1 MFGYPMTT
9 EQMQEYWRMVGWSNN
24 EALRLD
30 NYYVFEKSV
39 ARFELPRGVQ
49 ETWLLFDPGARNVV
63 YTGASVYHRKGLV
76 STTKGGAKRVR
87 AMVISQVVTD
97 FGHRCCGLATHFLNL
112 LAHQIDSRE
121 GEDHI
126 AFSVLYSGPKT
137 DLFQGCGWR
146 PLPAKQ
152 LRITLG
158 GLQFSES
165 DEYHNRYPEY
175 SRYMRHL
182 YWEHIEEW
190 LRETNGLSMMAMS
203 AIKHP
208 TVHAQIVLSRDFMA
222 WHLRRSLIRHSITR
236 LQEQAHPV
244 GSKVS
249 VGAKFIDVKSNTAIS
264 AFWAP
269 ESIKQRLYVGC
280 MEVQRRDGMEGGIR
294 MVLSMAVEVASQY
307 GLREVIL
314 WEPSAQIVEQAERLA
329 AEMGHG
335 MTATWENRSEMIPC
349 FRWHGGESKEVIWTE
364 SGYFG
369 SA

>member
-1 MFGYPMTT
+1 MAPVRSRRP
-9 EQMQEYWRMVGWSNN
+9 QC
-24 EALRLD
+24 RL
-30 NYYVFEKSV
+30 YGGFCLSQKR
-39 ARFELPRGVQ
+39 AREHDQ
-49 ETWLLFDPGARNVV
+49 
-63 YTGASVYHRKGLV
+63 
-76 STTKGGAKRVR
+76 GGAKRVR

-112 LAHQIDSRE
+112 LAHQMDSRE
-121 GEDHI
+121 GDDHI

-137 DLFQGCGWR
+137 DLFQRCGWR

-165 DEYHNRYPEY
+165 GEYHNRYPEY

-208 TVHAQIVLSRDFMA
+208 TVHAQIVLSRDFIA

-236 LQEQAHPV
+236 LQQQAHPV
-244 GSKVS
+244 DSRVS
-249 VGAKFIDVKSNTAIS
+249 GGGKFIDAKSNTAIS

-269 ESIKQRLYVGC
+269 EFIKQRLYVGC